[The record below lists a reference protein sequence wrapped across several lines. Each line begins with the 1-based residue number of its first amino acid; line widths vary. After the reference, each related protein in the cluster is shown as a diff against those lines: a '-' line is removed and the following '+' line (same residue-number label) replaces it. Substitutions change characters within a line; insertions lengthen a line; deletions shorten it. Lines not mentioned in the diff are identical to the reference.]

1 MPQSQVNFAA
11 FAAAFVCPPPAV
23 NDAAPAVTAL
33 AVSEQGVGTIPSW
46 TPSRQLS
53 CFVVSGGWRGDW
65 YLDFQ
70 SLGGCLDA
78 PDFLPAGSTGVGAD
92 PADRCSFYADGY
104 RVRPGVCCA

>member
-33 AVSEQGVGTIPSW
+33 AVSGQGVGTISSW

-53 CFVVSGGWRGDW
+53 CFEVSGGYYWGVPLNVFGKVVPDV
-65 YLDFQ
+65 
-70 SLGGCLDA
+70 A
-78 PDFLPAGSTGVGAD
+78 PVL
-92 PADRCSFYADGY
+92 DRCTHVQVVA
-104 RVRPGVCCA
+104 

>member
-33 AVSEQGVGTIPSW
+33 AVSGQGVGTIPSW

-53 CFVVSGGWRGDW
+53 CFEVSGGWRGDW

-78 PDFLPAGSTGVGAD
+78 PEYVPAGGTVAWAWAD
-92 PADRCSFYADGY
+92 GRTVADGY
-104 RVRPGVCCA
+104 CVRSGVLDA